1 SITRHTFAR
10 HSLHAFVCPPRRPRS
25 PPRRPRFPS
34 PVALAPLP
42 AALASPPRR
51 PRFPS
56 PSPSLPLPVALASPP
71 RRPRF
76 PTPSPS
82 LPLPVALASPP
93 RRPRFP
99 SPSPSLPVSVA
110 LASPPRRPRF
120 PSPSPS
126 LPLPVTLASPAIAVS
141 LALAPPARNPHLPIH
156 LRMVESAGLF
166 ADYLASLPAA
176 QLDRL
181 YSSLYTCQATLPA
194 AEVPSSASL
203 PQDLGPFV
211 PPPTHF
217 SSPHSSPHS
226 LLCWFPHP
234 RFPMRHCNPT
244 TLPAPHSHR
253 TTPPSFPPRMLL
265 ASLANPLSPLPL
277 PQLSLSCR
285 AYASLTSPSFIP
297 FPSFLPQPRIH
308 VTPSSGPAG
317 SVVSAPPHRF
327 LPQCTSNNPQHPHT
341 HLPPFLPSSPFL
353 HLVFSAPTSVRPP
366 SHHRSPPLITGPC
379 PFQPAKAVHAVL
391 PLLVLPPRACW
402 NPPPFTLTPPWP
414 HTHPSSPPGPCPH
427 QPSNTSLPPLAK
439 QYVLRLLF
447 LTDPVPAALVADWPK
462 PEAHSKHKAA
472 LDRLQ
477 QLRLLL
483 ACSETGSLAA
493 AASSAPAA
501 FRLNPTFQQ
510 QLQQAL
516 TSGAPVSRPSV
527 PASVATRLPSAAEL
541 AAHATSH
548 WEAVL
553 MHLISPPSI
562 AGGHGAAVITRVL
575 VRAGLLTHSGCSLS
589 VVSTSAFPFLLKD
602 RNEQLWAIV
611 SSYIESAQD
620 RGHDS
625 GDVIAFLL
633 ELGFHNIGTPYSMA
647 TLTGMQQE
655 VVEEIAQLGFV
666 LTQKGF
672 IVVETNFRVY
682 AYTQSKL
689 QAEILSL
696 FMRLEYR
703 LPNLVVGIM
712 NRETVNNALALGIV
726 AEQIVQYMRKN
737 AHPLVATKPPVVPE
751 TVVDQIRLWEFD
763 RNRVATTAAVLYDDF
778 PTQEVFEAIVKHAQ
792 QIGALLWKDSK
803 KRKFVVRA
811 DAHDSVRTFIRHLG
825 SKKKR
830 RIIMASATPNPL
842 LTPFTLP
849 DGTELSMR
857 IVYAPLTRDRA
868 VGTIPQPNAA
878 TYYSQRAHKGG
889 LMLTEGTC
897 ISPEAHGY
905 PDTPGIYTEAQ
916 IAAWKPVIKAV
927 HDKGARFYCQLWHVG
942 RASHQ
947 EYQPDGAAPMAPS
960 AIPIISEEIK
970 VYISTGP
977 ADYPTPRAMTAEEIK
992 KVVEQFRVAAR
1003 NAIDAGFDGVEVH
1016 GANGYLLEQFIKDG
1030 INKREDE
1037 FGGSLENRLRFPLQV
1052 IKAVADEV
1060 GASKVGVRL
1069 SPYSSFLDASDSDPV
1084 GTYLG
1089 LVEAVNSLGL
1099 AYVHFIEAR
1108 AQGNADLEDAK
1119 E

>member
-1 SITRHTFAR
+1 MTLGANNITQKRTKGSITRHTFAR

-126 LPLPVTLASPAIAVS
+126 LPLPVTLASPASAVS

-181 YSSLYTCQATLPA
+181 YSSLYTCQAVLRVWHSTARGDGDPFPCSSFPPSRAFRCPLLIGLPSQTLPA

-226 LLCWFPHP
+226 LLCWFPYP

-308 VTPSSGPAG
+308 VTPSSCPAG
-317 SVVSAPPHRF
+317 SVPPSLSQAAHAATAPTRPLPTP
-327 LPQCTSNNPQHPHT
+327 LPQ
-341 HLPPFLPSSPFL
+341 
-353 HLVFSAPTSVRPP
+353 RPP
-366 SHHRSPPLITGPC
+366 SSSPPPPSLSPLSH
-379 PFQPAKAVHAVL
+379 PF
-391 PLLVLPPRACW
+391 
-402 NPPPFTLTPPWP
+402 PPPFFPSLPPSVHPPSSYPPIRRSLPAPAKQYVLRLLFLTDHVPPTFLLPAFPPLPP
-414 HTHPSSPPGPCPH
+414 HTNPTCR
-427 QPSNTSLPPLAK
+427 SLPPLAK

-483 ACSETGSLAA
+483 ACRCALKCTLSETGSLAA

-501 FRLNPTFQQ
+501 FHLNPTFQQ

-541 AAHATSH
+541 AAHGTSH

-575 VRAGLLTHSGCSLS
+575 VRAGLLTHS
-589 VVSTSAFPFLLKD
+589 
-602 RNEQLWAIV
+602 
-611 SSYIESAQD
+611 
-620 RGHDS
+620 
-625 GDVIAFLL
+625 
-633 ELGFHNIGTPYSMA
+633 
-647 TLTGMQQE
+647 
-655 VVEEIAQLGFV
+655 
-666 LTQKGF
+666 
-672 IVVETNFRVY
+672 
-682 AYTQSKL
+682 
-689 QAEILSL
+689 
-696 FMRLEYR
+696 
-703 LPNLVVGIM
+703 
-712 NRETVNNALALGIV
+712 
-726 AEQIVQYMRKN
+726 
-737 AHPLVATKPPVVPE
+737 
-751 TVVDQIRLWEFD
+751 
-763 RNRVATTAAVLYDDF
+763 
-778 PTQEVFEAIVKHAQ
+778 
-792 QIGALLWKDSK
+792 
-803 KRKFVVRA
+803 
-811 DAHDSVRTFIRHLG
+811 
-825 SKKKR
+825 
-830 RIIMASATPNPL
+830 
-842 LTPFTLP
+842 
-849 DGTELSMR
+849 
-857 IVYAPLTRDRA
+857 
-868 VGTIPQPNAA
+868 
-878 TYYSQRAHKGG
+878 
-889 LMLTEGTC
+889 
-897 ISPEAHGY
+897 
-905 PDTPGIYTEAQ
+905 
-916 IAAWKPVIKAV
+916 
-927 HDKGARFYCQLWHVG
+927 
-942 RASHQ
+942 
-947 EYQPDGAAPMAPS
+947 
-960 AIPIISEEIK
+960 
-970 VYISTGP
+970 
-977 ADYPTPRAMTAEEIK
+977 
-992 KVVEQFRVAAR
+992 
-1003 NAIDAGFDGVEVH
+1003 
-1016 GANGYLLEQFIKDG
+1016 
-1030 INKREDE
+1030 
-1037 FGGSLENRLRFPLQV
+1037 
-1052 IKAVADEV
+1052 
-1060 GASKVGVRL
+1060 
-1069 SPYSSFLDASDSDPV
+1069 
-1084 GTYLG
+1084 
-1089 LVEAVNSLGL
+1089 
-1099 AYVHFIEAR
+1099 
-1108 AQGNADLEDAK
+1108 
-1119 E
+1119 

>member
-1 SITRHTFAR
+1 MPSVTNSITRHTFAR

-126 LPLPVTLASPAIAVS
+126 LPLPVTLASPASAVS

-181 YSSLYTCQATLPA
+181 YSSLYTCQA
-194 AEVPSSASL
+194 
-203 PQDLGPFV
+203 
-211 PPPTHF
+211 
-217 SSPHSSPHS
+217 
-226 LLCWFPHP
+226 
-234 RFPMRHCNPT
+234 
-244 TLPAPHSHR
+244 
-253 TTPPSFPPRMLL
+253 
-265 ASLANPLSPLPL
+265 
-277 PQLSLSCR
+277 
-285 AYASLTSPSFIP
+285 
-297 FPSFLPQPRIH
+297 
-308 VTPSSGPAG
+308 
-317 SVVSAPPHRF
+317 
-327 LPQCTSNNPQHPHT
+327 
-341 HLPPFLPSSPFL
+341 
-353 HLVFSAPTSVRPP
+353 
-366 SHHRSPPLITGPC
+366 
-379 PFQPAKAVHAVL
+379 VL
-391 PLLVLPPRACW
+391 R
-402 NPPPFTLTPPWP
+402 
-414 HTHPSSPPGPCPH
+414 
-427 QPSNTSLPPLAK
+427 SLPPLAK

-527 PASVATRLPSAAEL
+527 PATRLPSAAEL

-575 VRAGLLTHSGCSLS
+575 VRAGLLTHSGSSLS

-633 ELGFHNIGTPYSMA
+633 ELGFHNVGTPYSMT
-647 TLTGMQQE
+647 TLTSMQQE

-666 LTQKGF
+666 LTQKGRHDQWFIPTHLAAALSSSLSESATSDSEGF

-696 FMRLEYR
+696 FM
-703 LPNLVVGIM
+703 
-712 NRETVNNALALGIV
+712 
-726 AEQIVQYMRKN
+726 
-737 AHPLVATKPPVVPE
+737 
-751 TVVDQIRLWEFD
+751 
-763 RNRVATTAAVLYDDF
+763 
-778 PTQEVFEAIVKHAQ
+778 
-792 QIGALLWKDSK
+792 
-803 KRKFVVRA
+803 
-811 DAHDSVRTFIRHLG
+811 
-825 SKKKR
+825 
-830 RIIMASATPNPL
+830 
-842 LTPFTLP
+842 
-849 DGTELSMR
+849 
-857 IVYAPLTRDRA
+857 
-868 VGTIPQPNAA
+868 
-878 TYYSQRAHKGG
+878 
-889 LMLTEGTC
+889 
-897 ISPEAHGY
+897 
-905 PDTPGIYTEAQ
+905 
-916 IAAWKPVIKAV
+916 
-927 HDKGARFYCQLWHVG
+927 
-942 RASHQ
+942 
-947 EYQPDGAAPMAPS
+947 
-960 AIPIISEEIK
+960 
-970 VYISTGP
+970 
-977 ADYPTPRAMTAEEIK
+977 
-992 KVVEQFRVAAR
+992 
-1003 NAIDAGFDGVEVH
+1003 
-1016 GANGYLLEQFIKDG
+1016 
-1030 INKREDE
+1030 
-1037 FGGSLENRLRFPLQV
+1037 
-1052 IKAVADEV
+1052 
-1060 GASKVGVRL
+1060 
-1069 SPYSSFLDASDSDPV
+1069 
-1084 GTYLG
+1084 
-1089 LVEAVNSLGL
+1089 
-1099 AYVHFIEAR
+1099 
-1108 AQGNADLEDAK
+1108 
-1119 E
+1119 